1 METKKLTKKQKKVFY
16 FFWGESLKFQKQDNL
31 ERLERLDLD
40 TLEKLRSLS
49 PKVRKKIVTTKK
61 KKIKGLHIKL
71 ARNFNMGLQIL
82 FFAKFRNFDL

>member
-1 METKKLTKKQKKVFY
+1 MKI
-16 FFWGESLKFQKQDNL
+16 QKQENF
-31 ERLERLDLD
+31 ERLGRPHLD

-49 PKVRKKIVTTKK
+49 PKVRKEIVTTKK